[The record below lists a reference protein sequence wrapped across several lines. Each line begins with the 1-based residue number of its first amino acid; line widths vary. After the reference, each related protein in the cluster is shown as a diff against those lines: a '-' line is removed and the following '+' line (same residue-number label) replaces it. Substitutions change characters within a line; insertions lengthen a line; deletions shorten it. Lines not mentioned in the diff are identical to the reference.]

1 MQGMGRKIWGKYGL
15 CLAFWGAFVGVDG
28 ILEEVLEALT
38 GDREGRREAWKCCG
52 DSCEGGSETLRRGC
66 GGTTEALYYY
76 FWSFFGFFNCAV
88 FVGFLV
94 FS

>member
-1 MQGMGRKIWGKYGL
+1 MGCAWLFGGD
-15 CLAFWGAFVGVDG
+15 FGGVDG
-28 ILEEVLEALT
+28 ILEEVLEALTGFLEALT

-52 DSCEGGSETLRRGC
+52 DSCEGGSDTLRRGC

-76 FWSFFGFFNCAV
+76 FWSFFGFFNWLG